1 MEAAGEGEAALTA
14 RAAQAEA
21 ESAREETRAE
31 LTILRGAHQ
40 ELKTS
45 LAAVVK
51 VRLAQLRELR
61 VPLAGCLVLAWL
73 TPTP

>member
-21 ESAREETRAE
+21 EAAREETRAE
-31 LTILRGAHQ
+31 LAILRGAHQ

-51 VRLAQLRELR
+51 VRLAQLLE
-61 VPLAGCLVLAWL
+61 AWMVSGA
-73 TPTP
+73 